1 MTHQAIT
8 AAVSLASTQMKMA
21 IVTVKI
27 SMNVILIME
36 AVLIDVTIT
45 KADICAN
52 VLTGEI
58 SVSLMMEKHAN
69 LYVHGI
75 SFISV
80 ASAGIFKARQT
91 IGMLKQVAKQLT
103 LSWPT

>member
-1 MTHQAIT
+1 MTHQVIT

-21 IVTVKI
+21 IVIVKI

-36 AVLIDVTIT
+36 AVLIDVTIM

-69 LYVHGI
+69 LYVHVI

-80 ASAGIFKARQT
+80 ASAGISKARQT
-91 IGMLKQVAKQLT
+91 IGMPKQVAKQLT